1 MAGVMGLIVVQ
12 IQDKIG
18 TKWFISEASLGS
30 RRSPGLE

>member
-12 IQDKIG
+12 IQDKMG
-18 TKWFISEASLGS
+18 TKWFISETGLGS